1 MLIPN
6 DATSEQQPPV
16 VPLETLL
23 SQKKISQLT
32 YDKVLAAKKY
42 IERKYNYIKI
52 KKLENNI
59 IQEKLNALN
68 IPEKEKQDIINTIQS
83 QEKKR
88 LQKIREKMKE
98 IAPIEKTLN
107 TVNVIENLHKLI
119 KNNGKNFN
127 LTQEEIELVA
137 LLK

>member
-1 MLIPN
+1 M
-6 DATSEQQPPV
+6 Q
-16 VPLETLL
+16 
-23 SQKKISQLT
+23 
-32 YDKVLAAKKY
+32 
-42 IERKYNYIKI
+42 IEY
-52 KKLENNI
+52 E
-59 IQEKLNALN
+59 
-68 IPEKEKQDIINTIQS
+68 
-83 QEKKR
+83 
-88 LQKIREKMKE
+88 KIREKMKE